1 MNIPTVRGKSTVENL
16 VRSKN
21 SQQDKDVNAK
31 GLEEK
36 DTTNF
41 SFQLTGRYI
50 LLQNQL
56 AALQNEYTRE
66 QTRLSMLENNGLAD
80 EELVNI
86 LYGGTP
92 LFTESLQTLVE
103 EKEAVLAKIRAKK
116 EEISQQIRSLE
127 VESENI
133 LSIKA
138 NGKPEDI
145 QKEDLPKVNMKPLD
159 IKLVEKLIRG

>member
-16 VRSKN
+16 FCSDN

-36 DTTNF
+36 DTTSF
-41 SFQLTGRYI
+41 SFQLTSRYI

-56 AALQNEYTRE
+56 ASLQNEYTRE
-66 QTRLSMLENNGLAD
+66 QTRLSILESNSLAD

-103 EKEAVLAKIRAKK
+103 EKETLLAKIRAKK
-116 EEISQQIRSLE
+116 EEITQQIRNLE

-145 QKEDLPKVNMKPLD
+145 KKEDLPKVNMKPLD

>member
-66 QTRLSMLENNGLAD
+66 QTRLSMLENNNLAD

-103 EKEAVLAKIRAKK
+103 EKEALLAKIRAKK

>member
-1 MNIPTVRGKSTVENL
+1 
-16 VRSKN
+16 
-21 SQQDKDVNAK
+21 
-31 GLEEK
+31 
-36 DTTNF
+36 
-41 SFQLTGRYI
+41 

-66 QTRLSMLENNGLAD
+66 QTRLSMLENNNLAD

-103 EKEAVLAKIRAKK
+103 EKEALLAKIRAKK